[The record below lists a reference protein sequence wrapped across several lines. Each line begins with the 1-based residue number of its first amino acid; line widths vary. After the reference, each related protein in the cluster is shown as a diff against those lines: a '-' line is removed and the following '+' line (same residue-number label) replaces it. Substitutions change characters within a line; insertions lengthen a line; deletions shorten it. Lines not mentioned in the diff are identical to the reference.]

1 MGSRWWRGAAAAVL
15 LLVEH
20 ASAACMGPP
29 YLYLTLHG
37 GQDKGDINNIQ
48 IYSRDGC
55 YLGAY
60 F

>member
-15 LLVEH
+15 LLVES
-20 ASAACMGPP
+20 ASACMGPP

-48 IYSRDGC
+48 IFSRDGC